1 MTTLLN
7 KSLATLLSATLLLSP
22 LAAQTP
28 APAPANTDDQQSQG
42 FTFKVNSDLVLVNV
56 VVRDKS
62 GNLVRDLKRDDFTLL
77 EDGKPQRVVSFD
89 IEKPDSVALETP
101 QAGPS
106 QQTIQGEVPRI
117 LTGTGAPVTRETVRD
132 RRLIVIFFDFSSMQ
146 PEEAERAI
154 QSATDYVN
162 KQMAPADL
170 VSIVTLSDSM
180 QIAQDFTTDHDVLQK
195 SLKRLSVAEGE
206 GFEAG
211 DTGDSTD
218 GQDTGAQYTVD
229 DTEYNLFNTDRRLA
243 AISSLAKALGNVEQK
258 KSVLYFSGG
267 MEKTGLENEAQLR
280 ASVNAAIR
288 SNMALYT
295 VDIRG
300 LQALPPGGSA
310 DKASL
315 RGTSAYSGKAVQSDL
330 DSNFA
335 SQETLTTLAA
345 DTGGKAF
352 LDSNDFGKAFAKVQ
366 DDTSSYYV
374 LGYRSTNKAMDGHY
388 RRITVKLNRSDLK
401 LDFRHGYYGPRD
413 FTHFTKED
421 REKQLQD
428 ELMSQLSMT
437 DLPIYLDTAFFRMAD
452 DKYYVP
458 VSVVVPGSA
467 IPFVQNG
474 DKDKATLDIIG
485 TVTEASTKYPIGSI
499 RDTVKLAVESQQAA
513 RRNIQY
519 SSGFL
524 LAPGTYKLK
533 IVARE
538 NQHGTIGSFETPL
551 TIPNLKKAPL
561 KMSAVVL
568 STQRG
573 PVGKQKQN
581 PLAQGNTQLI
591 PNLAHVFTSDQQLTF
606 YYEVYEPAKD
616 KRTDE
621 TAGAPSSRGER
632 GKKGSIRLLTNIQFF
647 SGKVKAYETPLVET
661 LELNAPDRRAASFQL
676 EVPLSKLR
684 PGWYTCQINVVDD
697 AGGTFL
703 FPRMPVL
710 IRASRVNPAPAPTP
724 VAATAPA
731 GAQ

>member
-1 MTTLLN
+1 MTTLFN
-7 KSLATLLSATLLLSP
+7 KSLAALLSATLLLSP
-22 LAAQTP
+22 MAAQNP
-28 APAPANTDDQQSQG
+28 APADDQQSQG
-42 FTFKVNSDLVLVNV
+42 FTFRVNSDLVLVNV

-77 EDGKPQRVVSFD
+77 EDGKPQRVFSFD
-89 IEKPDSVALETP
+89 IEKPDSVEAQ

-106 QQTIQGEVPRI
+106 QQTIQGDIPKVVVPQI
-117 LTGTGAPVTRETVRD
+117 LTGATVAREAVRD

-146 PEEAERAI
+146 PDEATRAI

-180 QIAQDFTTDHDVLQK
+180 QVAQDFTTDRDALQK
-195 SLKRLSVAEGE
+195 ALKRLGVAEGE

-211 DTGDSTD
+211 DTGDSTS

-280 ASVNAAIR
+280 AAVNTAVRA
-288 SNMALYT
+288 NMALYT

-315 RGTSAYSGKAVQSDL
+315 RGTSAYSGRAVQSDL

-352 LDSNDFGKAFAKVQ
+352 LDSNDFSKPFSKVQ

-374 LGYRSTNKAMDGHY
+374 LGYRSTNKAMDGRY
-388 RRITVKLNRSDLK
+388 RHITVKLNRSDLK

-421 REKQLQD
+421 REKQLED
-428 ELMSQLSMT
+428 ELMSQLSLT
-437 DLPIYLDTAFFRMAD
+437 DLPIYLDAAFFRVAD

-458 VSVVVPGSA
+458 VSIVVPGSA

-485 TVTEASTKYPIGSI
+485 AVTESSTKFPIGSI
-499 RDTVKLAVESQQAA
+499 RDTVKLAVESQQGA
-513 RRNIQY
+513 RHNIQY
-519 SSGFL
+519 SSGFM

-538 NQHGTIGSFETPL
+538 NQNGKIGSFETPL
-551 TIPNLKKAPL
+551 TVPNLKKAPL
-561 KMSAVVL
+561 KLSAILL

-581 PLAQGNTQLI
+581 PLAQGGTQLI
-591 PNLAHVFTSDQQLTF
+591 PNLAHVFTPDQQLTF
-606 YYEVYEPAKD
+606 YFEVYDPAKD

-621 TAGAPSSRGER
+621 AVKQSGEKR
-632 GKKGSIRLLTNIQFF
+632 GSIRLLTNIQFF

-661 LELNAPDRRAASFQL
+661 SELNAPDRKAATFQL

-684 PGWYTCQINVVDD
+684 PGWYTCQLNVIDD
-697 AGGTFL
+697 AGGTFS
-703 FPRMPVL
+703 FPRMPIL
-710 IRASRVNPAPAPTP
+710 IRAARTTVPTTAEAQSPTP
-724 VAATAPA
+724 TP
-731 GAQ
+731 